1 MRTEKLCFREKF
13 NEISRKVPVLVV
25 GVVLR
30 FVGYLIIGVS
40 LTYFIWL
47 YFKLFRLST
56 FSFRNSNDSS

>member
-40 LTYFIWL
+40 LT
-47 YFKLFRLST
+47 
-56 FSFRNSNDSS
+56 